1 VGDEISAMTDAGL
14 DLPSAGGGVTSPRV
28 SGPRSSSVVASAEGG
43 VVDQVLGEFGQDE
56 YGPMSLDAPPPA
68 KNQLGVWATFRTVF
82 RIKTVRRLVFGQTV
96 LFAAFA
102 GFFAFGTLFFARVY
116 FTDELL
122 FSVGGTRIT
131 PGEAQAQAGILIA
144 GLSVLAIGAGA
155 IIAAKVDDRFAA
167 TRPLLR
173 VNAALAALLVGF
185 FALLVFV
192 SVEPLPIRV
201 VAFLIFSGVNI
212 IAVSNLSAAIAD
224 TLPARLRGSGFS
236 AFQFLLAFGSAL
248 GAGIVGIASSVA
260 GDDLRFGF
268 ASLLI
273 PLIIGVLVVSRARGS
288 YLGDADAVLAEVARG
303 EGGPPAAPP
312 IH

>member
-1 VGDEISAMTDAGL
+1 
-14 DLPSAGGGVTSPRV
+14 
-28 SGPRSSSVVASAEGG
+28 VVASADGG
-43 VVDQVLGEFGQDE
+43 VVDDVLGEFGKDE
-56 YGPMSLDAPPPA
+56 YGPMALDAPPPS

-82 RIKTVRRLVFGQTV
+82 RIKTVRRLVLGQTV

-155 IIAAKVDDRFAA
+155 VIAAKVDDRFAA

-248 GAGIVGIASSVA
+248 GAGIVGLASSA
-260 GDDLRFGF
+260 FGDDLRYGF
-268 ASLLI
+268 AALLI
-273 PLIIGVLVVSRARGS
+273 PLIIGVIVVSRARAS
-288 YLGDADAVLAEVARG
+288 YLGDADAVLAEIGRG
-303 EGGPPAAPP
+303 GSSAPPAPP
-312 IH
+312 LH